1 MSLKFKNK
9 SYYFIDRSGS
19 YAYRQQIS
27 KLVGCDLRNIGTLSF
42 DIGSFQSCATGN
54 GKIFVCFGDSQK
66 DLCYRSTDPLGQ
78 FTSIG
83 RSSYGHYYTNIAA
96 SDGI

>member
-1 MSLKFKNK
+1 MSLQFQKQILF
-9 SYYFIDRSGS
+9 FLDRSYSG
-19 YAYRQQIS
+19 AYKQQIS
-27 KLVGCDLRNIGTLSF
+27 KLVGCDLRRIGSLSF
-42 DIGSFQSCATGN
+42 DIGQYQSCATGN
-54 GKIFVCFGDSQK
+54 GKIFVCFGSSQQ

-83 RSSYGHYYTNIAA
+83 RSSYGHYDTNIAA